1 MATFSRDWNESV
13 PTDNTFAVDIDDY
26 NRYLRVDVS
35 DRLKAMIY
43 GFTAGENDGKPGFKK
58 LTFKQQDSAPSSPNA
73 DEIVLYAIDDGSN
86 CGLYA
91 KNEDGYI
98 KQILKKSG
106 SSLLL
111 NIGDSEGCVMKTGTQ
126 TIAGAKTF
134 SDDVTLNGTNTLASL
149 IASANLDIGDYTFTA
164 KQLIADVATGTAPLT
179 VSSTTKVSNL
189 NADKVDGKDAADLA
203 RIKIGT
209 YFGDGNSTQEITGV
223 GFEPD
228 AVFVFPHAGGAAYTE
243 CWVKTSG
250 MGTYAKEFKEHSNW
264 WEDII
269 ISLDEDGFTVGDGG
283 SNVLNTSGRTYSYIA
298 IRSAQ

>member
-1 MATFSRDWNESV
+1 MANFSRDWNESV

-35 DRLKAMIY
+35 DRLKEMIY

-91 KNEDGYI
+91 KNEDGYV

-149 IASANLDIGDYTFTA
+149 IASANLDIGDYTPGGWQGHRLYFW
-164 KQLIADVATGTAPLT
+164 QLGRQECEYG
-179 VSSTTKVSNL
+179 VSSRIGWFRCCIQYGRFAYENL
-189 NADKVDGKDAADLA
+189 D
-203 RIKIGT
+203 R
-209 YFGDGNSTQEITGV
+209 
-223 GFEPD
+223 
-228 AVFVFPHAGGAAYTE
+228 
-243 CWVKTSG
+243 
-250 MGTYAKEFKEHSNW
+250 
-264 WEDII
+264 
-269 ISLDEDGFTVGDGG
+269 
-283 SNVLNTSGRTYSYIA
+283 
-298 IRSAQ
+298 

>member
-164 KQLIADVATGTAPLT
+164 KQLIADVATGTAPFA

-189 NADKVDGKDAADLA
+189 NADKVDGYDVSGYSGGENYTFPGGLILKHGYISKSGDETNVTFDAAFPNALISCMA
-203 RIKIGT
+203 IAKHGGASGYMSRETRIKSA
-209 YFGDGNSTQEITGV
+209 STTGMTI
-223 GFEPD
+223 FLNA
-228 AVFVFPHAGGAAYTE
+228 AV
-243 CWVKTSG
+243 
-250 MGTYAKEFKEHSNW
+250 
-264 WEDII
+264 
-269 ISLDEDGFTVGDGG
+269 DGFYWQAWG
-283 SNVLNTSGRTYSYIA
+283 Y
-298 IRSAQ
+298 

>member
-73 DEIVLYAIDDGSN
+73 DEIVLYAIDSN

-106 SSLLL
+106 SSLIL
-111 NIGDSEGCVMKTGTQ
+111 NLADGDGCVMKTGTQ

-189 NADKVDGKDAADLA
+189 NADQVDGKDIDSIFGSWEGKSNDTEYTATSDGIVIAQGVPPLRGYTPSSTL
-203 RIKIGT
+203 RIDMNPANLGTSPVGLTMPVKKGDTWKVTGATTHVYWLPIG
-209 YFGDGNSTQEITGV
+209 
-223 GFEPD
+223 
-228 AVFVFPHAGGAAYTE
+228 A
-243 CWVKTSG
+243 
-250 MGTYAKEFKEHSNW
+250 
-264 WEDII
+264 
-269 ISLDEDGFTVGDGG
+269 
-283 SNVLNTSGRTYSYIA
+283 
-298 IRSAQ
+298 

>member
-1 MATFSRDWNESV
+1 MANFSRDWNESV

-35 DRLKAMIY
+35 DRLKEMIY

-91 KNEDGYI
+91 KNEDGYV

-189 NADKVDGKDAADLA
+189 NADQVDGKDIDSIFGSWEGKSANTVYQAESDGFVVA
-203 RIKIGT
+203 YNTVGSHMKILT
-209 YFGDGNSTQEITGV
+209 DSSNPPTTIRQEHFHNNGV
-223 GFEPD
+223 GSWHLSAMCPVRKNDYWKVENASSVYWLPI
-228 AVFVFPHAGGAAYTE
+228 GA
-243 CWVKTSG
+243 
-250 MGTYAKEFKEHSNW
+250 
-264 WEDII
+264 
-269 ISLDEDGFTVGDGG
+269 
-283 SNVLNTSGRTYSYIA
+283 
-298 IRSAQ
+298 